1 MELKHPNAE
10 KGQTLNDLK
19 PSQDWIEFDCS
30 QRTLQG

>member
-19 PSQDWIEFDCS
+19 PSQDCIEFDCS
-30 QRTLQG
+30 QRTPQG